1 MENPIVVQ
9 YLLVCSKGEPWSN
22 LIFPFRFCTVV
33 PCSCHDHQLIPT
45 LLFTSRWQE
54 IVCCPVLHVTVF
66 VFLNLNLFFIMH
78 TAGSYIFASL
88 CFWRAFLPL
97 AAAAAA
103 WFCLPARSGLCHS
116 FLLSP
121 LSAVAKPRPARP
133 YGLPL
138 TTRVTVCLWWL
149 TQWTPLANTVFFR
162 SALSRGFSR
171 SNTCVV
177 LRCYTLQC
185 VVYVCVCVCF
195 FLDTVGHFLHPGCR
209 ALRHCLVH
217 IKVSPDSYVNLFYYD
232 IP

>member
-1 MENPIVVQ
+1 MLLPWPSINSHLALYLQMAENS
-9 YLLVCSKGEPWSN
+9 LLPCPTCHS
-22 LIFPFRFCTVV
+22 FRF
-33 PCSCHDHQLIPT
+33 
-45 LLFTSRWQE
+45 
-54 IVCCPVLHVTVF
+54 
-66 VFLNLNLFFIMH
+66 FLNLNLFFIMH
-78 TAGSYIFASL
+78 TAGSHIFASL

-97 AAAAAA
+97 AAAAA

-162 SALSRGFSR
+162 STLSHAGFPEVTLALFWDVTRFS
-171 SNTCVV
+171 V
-177 LRCYTLQC
+177 LCM
-185 VVYVCVCVCF
+185 CVCVLLFF

-217 IKVSPDSYVNLFYYD
+217 IKVSPDSYVKLFTMTS
-232 IP
+232 PRNKSHC